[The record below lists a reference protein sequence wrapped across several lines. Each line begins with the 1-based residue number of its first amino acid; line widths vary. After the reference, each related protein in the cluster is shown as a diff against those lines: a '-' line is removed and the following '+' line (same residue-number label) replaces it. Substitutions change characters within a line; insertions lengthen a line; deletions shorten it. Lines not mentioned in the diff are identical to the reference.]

1 MAQNYPVQVEMEQGK
16 ELFLSGVNP
25 VGTEKVC
32 LEEALGRVLAED
44 IQARENI
51 PPFDRSPLDGYA
63 LRSSD
68 IAGASREEPVTL
80 SVMEEVP
87 AGAVAK
93 KPVEA
98 GEAVRIMTG
107 APVPAGADAV
117 VRYEDTTFTEETV
130 TLSWP
135 VVSGTNIVL
144 AGEDIRAGDVVVE
157 KGDELNAARIGVLAA
172 LGYPEV
178 LVYKRPLVRIIST
191 GDELVDVS
199 GELTPGKI
207 RNSSA
212 YMIRAFLQSWGLD
225 ARIYGIVKDEKQE
238 IRRAIEECMEDADC
252 VFTTGGVSVGDFDFV
267 LPSMEEAGAE
277 ILFWKTQMKPGMA
290 TIGARKGRILLAG
303 LSGNPSAAA
312 AALFVL
318 CLPALRK
325 LCGRREWELPMIQ
338 VMLPEG
344 YGKASPGGRILPGRL
359 RIQDGKPCF
368 ITQKH
373 QANGMISPWSSC
385 NLVAVVPRGSGAL
398 EKGTMVHAYYLP

>member
-1 MAQNYPVQVEMEQGK
+1 MAQKYPVQVEMEPGK

-135 VVSGTNIVL
+135 VVSGSNIVL
-144 AGEDIRAGDVVVE
+144 AGEDVRAGDVVVE
-157 KGDELNAARIGVLAA
+157 KGDELNAARIGVLAG

-277 ILFWKTQMKPGMA
+277 ILFW
-290 TIGARKGRILLAG
+290 
-303 LSGNPSAAA
+303 NPSAAA

-359 RIQDGKPCF
+359 LILVGKPCF
-368 ITQKH
+368 ITQ
-373 QANGMISPWSSC
+373 
-385 NLVAVVPRGSGAL
+385 
-398 EKGTMVHAYYLP
+398 